1 MPFVLAPLP
10 LDVAVHRLHLCTGH
24 RWRVNSFLSLAFT
37 RNVRLLARAP
47 VGVATVLGQIDDA
60 EGELRPGAPLADPG
74 FAALLPVHLDQL
86 LRQGHTV
93 TEYPEDFDASEYV
106 TRWLVQPLQVSR
118 ADVLVPH
125 QAMKATLEVWKAAKR
140 GELVAHEMPDRM
152 WHAVTRRLTQSQL
165 ESIARQPE
173 LRLVTTLA
181 QWRHSMT
188 LPEPSL
194 PPERAF
200 SGQLRAFDQI
210 RPRALWLMD
219 FFYQTRHAWYVQR
232 RNKIRK
238 SSLIRRVAGQLEKDG
253 TRGPQ
258 GDRLSE
264 TAVTKLVLEWAMSPL
279 PIQAAG
285 QVSDRNLAD
294 LLIS

>member
-1 MPFVLAPLP
+1 M
-10 LDVAVHRLHLCTGH
+10 
-24 RWRVNSFLSLAFT
+24 
-37 RNVRLLARAP
+37 
-47 VGVATVLGQIDDA
+47 ATVLGQIDDA
-60 EGELRPGAPLADPG
+60 QGELTPDAPLADAG
-74 FAALLPVHLDQL
+74 FAALLPVHLNQL
-86 LRQGHTV
+86 LRQGHAV
-93 TEYPEDFDASEYV
+93 TEYPEDFDATEYV
-106 TRWLVQPLQVSR
+106 TRWLVQPLRVSR

-125 QAMKATLEVWKAAKR
+125 QAMKATLDVWKAAKR
-140 GELVAHEMPDRM
+140 GDLVGHEMPDRM

-173 LRLVTTLA
+173 LRLVTTHA

-200 SGQLRAFDQI
+200 SGHLRAFEQI

-219 FFYQTRHAWYVQR
+219 FFYQTRDAWYVQR
-232 RNKIRK
+232 RNQIRK

-264 TAVTKLVLEWAMSPL
+264 TAVTKLVQEWTMSPW
-279 PIQAAG
+279 PIEAASL
-285 QVSDRNLAD
+285 VAD
-294 LLIS
+294 PDLVDLSIS